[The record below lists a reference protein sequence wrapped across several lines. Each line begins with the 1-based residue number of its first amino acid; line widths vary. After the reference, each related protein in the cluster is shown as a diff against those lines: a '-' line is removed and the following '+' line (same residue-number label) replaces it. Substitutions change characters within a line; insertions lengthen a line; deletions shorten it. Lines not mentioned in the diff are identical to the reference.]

1 MPPPNRALTDDD
13 AEAIADRMSDK
24 LIARLSDPKTVDE
37 ISTAWGAHI
46 DRILGRGLRRLG
58 AWVLMVLIGI
68 AALKFDL
75 LAKAFIALKP

>member
-1 MPPPNRALTDDD
+1 MPPPPRAITDDD
-13 AEAIADRMSDK
+13 AEAIADRMTERF
-24 LIARLSDPKTVDE
+24 IARLSDPKTVED

-75 LAKAFIALKP
+75 LAKFASTLKP